1 MCRNNFKKGKM
12 GSSSFSVNTDIIT
25 VTGLQKRLEMQS
37 TRKNFLKRLQILS
50 QKLLWNSTQ
59 ASVTD
64 DEIELDPIIR
74 RRHRLK

>member
-25 VTGLQKRLEMQS
+25 VTELQKRLEMQS

-64 DEIELDPIIR
+64 DEIELDPTIR

>member
-25 VTGLQKRLEMQS
+25 VTELQKRLEMQS

>member
-25 VTGLQKRLEMQS
+25 VTELQKRLEMQS

-59 ASVTD
+59 ASVTG